1 MTFAGYKG
9 IILAGGTGTR
19 LAPITNALNK
29 HLLPVFD
36 KPMIYFPLSTL
47 MLSGIK
53 EIAIITRPSDANLY
67 RELLGNGENFGI
79 ELTYLVQ
86 DKPSGIPEAF
96 KIASNFIGG
105 LSSCL
110 ILGDNI
116 FLGHGLGRALSN
128 SKIDSGMK
136 IFAIPV
142 KNPSEYGVV
151 TIDATTNKVLDL
163 AEKPKSPVS
172 NLAIPGIYFVDNSV
186 ISRVQSLQFSDRGE
200 LEIIDL
206 LKNYLDTDDLQ
217 VESFPRGTMWMDAGT
232 IESLSSASEL
242 VRVMQTRQGV
252 IFGALE
258 EIGWRNGWLS
268 DGKFAD
274 IVNRGSS
281 SSYYTYLKSLI

>member
-1 MTFAGYKG
+1 MTLPGYKG
-9 IILAGGTGTR
+9 LILAGGNGTR

-47 MLSGIK
+47 MLSGIR
-53 EIAIITRPSDANLY
+53 EIAIITRPNDAILY
-67 RELLGNGENFGI
+67 RNLLGDGENFGI
-79 ELTYLVQ
+79 EITYLVQ

-96 KIASNFIGG
+96 KIASNFVGG
-105 LSSCL
+105 HNSCL
-110 ILGDNI
+110 VLGDNI

-136 IFAIPV
+136 IFGIPV
-142 KNPSEYGVV
+142 NNPSDYGVV
-151 TIDATTNKVLDL
+151 TIDSNTNKILNL
-163 AEKPKSPVS
+163 SEKPISSDS

-186 ISRVQSLQFSDRGE
+186 LERVQRLEFSDRGE
-200 LEIIDL
+200 FEIIDL
-206 LKNYLDTDDLQ
+206 MKNYLETGELQ

-258 EIGWRNGWLS
+258 EIGWRNGWLT
-268 DGKFAD
+268 DTQFVNIVGK
-274 IVNRGSS
+274 GSS
-281 SSYYTYLKSLI
+281 SSYYSYLKSLI